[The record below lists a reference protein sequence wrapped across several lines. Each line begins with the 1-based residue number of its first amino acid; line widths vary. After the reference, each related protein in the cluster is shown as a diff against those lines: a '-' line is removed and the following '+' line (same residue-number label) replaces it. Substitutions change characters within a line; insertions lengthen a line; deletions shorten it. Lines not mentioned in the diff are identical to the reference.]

1 MNAVRSNR
9 HAVAL
14 AFIAALS
21 TTMSVPAAEY
31 VDTVPLTLLQGLF
44 AGPSGGG
51 LRAYSEFPERFPDIV
66 IPPGFIV
73 VGSIDMG
80 NSMRV
85 VMQTERERD
94 EALGMLSEILS
105 SAGFSDVQTVAD
117 RAPTGFVTQE
127 AQSRRVLCRD
137 DLGYLTVA
145 FTEQAGLNLIS
156 LSTSSAM
163 LSSGAPVCGGM
174 SNSGGVFFNL
184 SATTIQDLAQ
194 HMPVMNIP
202 AAANQSPQPFLG
214 SGGSSASGGTVETSS
229 TFTSDMTVPQ
239 LYRHFADQIGSQG
252 WALDSEGAGELTGS
266 GNWIKIV
273 EDDMYLHGSFTI
285 VQNSPSTFAIRF
297 RLTTLD
303 PGL

>member
-1 MNAVRSNR
+1 
-9 HAVAL
+9 
-14 AFIAALS
+14 
-21 TTMSVPAAEY
+21 
-31 VDTVPLTLLQGLF
+31 
-44 AGPSGGG
+44 
-51 LRAYSEFPERFPDIV
+51 
-66 IPPGFIV
+66 
-73 VGSIDMG
+73 MG

-85 VMQTERERD
+85 VMQTERGRD
-94 EALGMLSEILS
+94 EALGMLAEILS
-105 SAGFSDVQTVAD
+105 SAGFTEVQMMAD

-137 DLGYLTVA
+137 DLGYLTVI
-145 FTEQAGLNLIS
+145 FTEQPGLNLIS

-163 LSSGAPVCGGM
+163 SSSGAPSC
-174 SNSGGVFFNL
+174 SSTANSRGAFGARP
-184 SATTIQDLAQ
+184 SMAIQDFAQ
-194 HMPVMNIP
+194 HMPVMKLP

-239 LYRHFADQIGSQG
+239 LYKHFADQIGAQG
-252 WALDSEGAGELTGS
+252 WAVDSEGTGQLTGS

-273 EDDMYLHGSFTI
+273 EGDMYLHGSFTI